1 MRRREFIAVLA
12 GAAAWPLA
20 ASAQQ
25 PTSPVIGFLNTA
37 SPAPFTHLVAAF
49 LLGLSQTGY
58 VEGQNVVIEYRWAE
72 GRYDQLPALATELV
86 RRPVDVLVTSGGE
99 PSAAAAK
106 AATTTIP
113 IVVNMGRDL
122 VVAGLVASLARP
134 GGNVTG
140 VMQFTGE
147 LAAKRL
153 SVLHELVPSAKT
165 VALLV
170 NPKNPNAEAQTRE
183 AQEAARMVGLQLHVL
198 SADVESDFEVVLASL
213 VQVQADALLVGADP
227 SFFLRR
233 DQFVAS
239 IARRKIPAIYDF
251 REFVDAGGLMSY
263 GANLADAYR
272 QLGIYAGRAL
282 KGEKPADLPVMQ
294 STRFELVINLKAAKA
309 LGLTVPDSLLA
320 LADEVIE

>member
-1 MRRREFIAVLA
+1 MTLLG
-12 GAAAWPLA
+12 GAALWPLA

-25 PTSPVIGFLNTA
+25 PASPVIGFLNTA

-134 GGNVTG
+134 GGNVSG
-140 VMQFTGE
+140 VMQFTCE
-147 LAAKRL
+147 HAAKRL
-153 SVLHELVPSAKT
+153 RVLLELVPSAKN
-165 VALLV
+165 VELLY
-170 NPKNPNAEAQTRE
+170 NTKLLNA
-183 AQEAARMVGLQLHVL
+183 
-198 SADVESDFEVVLASL
+198 
-213 VQVQADALLVGADP
+213 
-227 SFFLRR
+227 
-233 DQFVAS
+233 
-239 IARRKIPAIYDF
+239 K
-251 REFVDAGGLMSY
+251 
-263 GANLADAYR
+263 
-272 QLGIYAGRAL
+272 
-282 KGEKPADLPVMQ
+282 DL
-294 STRFELVINLKAAKA
+294 
-309 LGLTVPDSLLA
+309 
-320 LADEVIE
+320 